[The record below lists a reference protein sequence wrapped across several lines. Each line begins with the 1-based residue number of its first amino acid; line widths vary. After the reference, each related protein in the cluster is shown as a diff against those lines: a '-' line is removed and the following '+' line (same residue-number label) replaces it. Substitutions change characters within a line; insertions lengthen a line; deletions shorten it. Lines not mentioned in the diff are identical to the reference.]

1 MPAMASIT
9 VKKLDTVTDIIYDQ
23 ITGSPGDTGMAMWR
37 QDTGANAALPQG
49 QRASLLMGT
58 KFNGPRTARRMTLQ
72 YTRPYSVLNSSTGR
86 YEAKDQMIGGAFLIL
101 PQEIP
106 VAELGEGAYQ
116 FLNLCGSL
124 LVRQCGAAGYAAS

>member
-9 VKKLDTVTDIIYDQ
+9 VKKLDGTTDIVYDA

-49 QRASLLMGT
+49 QRAVLLSGS
-58 KFNGPRTARRMTLQ
+58 KWNGPRTARRFTLQ
-72 YTRPYSVLNSSTGR
+72 FTRPYSVLNSSTGR
-86 YEAKDQMIGGAFLIL
+86 YEAKDQAVGGAFLIL

-106 VAELGEGAYQ
+106 VAENGEASYQ
-116 FLNLCGSL
+116 FLNLCGAL
-124 LVRQCGAAGYAAS
+124 LIRQCAAAGFAAS

>member
-9 VKKLDTVTDIIYDQ
+9 VKKLDGTTDIVYDA

-49 QRASLLMGT
+49 QRAILLQGS
-58 KFNGPRTARRMTLQ
+58 KWNGPRTARRYTLQ
-72 YTRPYSVLNSSTGR
+72 FTRPYSVLNSSTGR
-86 YEAKDQMIGGAFLIL
+86 YEAKDQAVGGAFLIL

-106 VAELGEGAYQ
+106 VAENGEAAYQ

-124 LVRQCGAAGYAAS
+124 LIRQCAAAGFAAS

>member
-9 VKKLDTVTDIIYDQ
+9 VKKLDNTTDIIYDQ

-49 QRASLLMGT
+49 QRASALMGS
-58 KFNGPRTARRMTLQ
+58 KWNGPRTARRWTVQ
-72 YTRPYSVLNSSTGR
+72 YARPYSVLNSSTGR
-86 YEAKDQMIGGAFLIL
+86 YEAKDQIVGGAFLIL

-124 LVRQCGAAGYAAS
+124 LFRQCAGAGYAAT